1 MKRILTALVLWATA
15 CGVAFAENL
24 EGVENMICAAGLAQ
38 ICLETGDC
46 YSATAY
52 ELDMPDFVLID
63 TKKEIIST
71 TKASGLNRA
80 TEFSKVE
87 REEGTIYL
95 QGIEN
100 GRAFSFVI
108 DELTGR
114 MTVAVSRDGL
124 TVTVFGACTDSDL

>member
-71 TKASGLNRA
+71 TKASGLESGDR
-80 TEFSKVE
+80 V
-87 REEGTIYL
+87 
-95 QGIEN
+95 QQ
-100 GRAFSFVI
+100 GRA
-108 DELTGR
+108 G
-114 MTVAVSRDGL
+114 G
-124 TVTVFGACTDSDL
+124 GYDLSARYRERTRFQLRHR